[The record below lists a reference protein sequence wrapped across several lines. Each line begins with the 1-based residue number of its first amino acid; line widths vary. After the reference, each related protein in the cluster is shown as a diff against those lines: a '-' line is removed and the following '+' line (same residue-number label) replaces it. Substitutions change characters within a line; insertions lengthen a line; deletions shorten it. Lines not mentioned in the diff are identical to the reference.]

1 MNLIE
6 KIKKFGEEMTCAQT
20 LVDMANSEYRDALK
34 SKDRGMDA
42 AYTLALGRRRGII
55 MAVEALGVIP
65 TCDVETGLYHL

>member
-1 MNLIE
+1 
-6 KIKKFGEEMTCAQT
+6 MTYAQV

-55 MAVEALGVIP
+55 MALEAMGVVP
-65 TCDVETGLYHL
+65 TYDVETGLYHI